1 MTFAIIGL
9 GGRGSTY
16 AHFIKYY
23 GSELVAVCDTDASKR
38 ELAREY
44 GVYDDMFFTSED
56 EFFAKGR
63 LADALVIA
71 TMDSLHYRQA
81 MKALELGYHILLEKP
96 IAMTL
101 SECKDIKE
109 LAAKRE
115 RRVVVCH
122 VLRYS
127 PMYMK
132 IKDLLDAKVIGD
144 VISVDMTENI
154 GFYHYAHSY
163 CRGNWRNTDVS
174 TPLIVAKNCHDTDML
189 CWLLD
194 KKWISVSSIGGLKFF
209 RKENAPEG
217 SAKHCFDCQLKDTCI
232 YSAFRIYNN
241 EDFEKAA
248 GLAKH
253 GKLGETHEEIN
264 KSLSDPENLYG
275 RCVFHCDNNVADYQI
290 MNALF
295 EDEITVQFKTIA
307 HTNSLA
313 REIKIFGSKGML
325 YSSPEEK
332 SIIVELLDGEKTEHN
347 YDEPIGGYAHH
358 AGGDVAIVKQF
369 IEYIETDKRA
379 KNITDI
385 EDSIEGHSLAF
396 LAEESR
402 LDGGKVFYNGN

>member
-1 MTFAIIGL
+1 MKFAVIGL

-23 GSELVAVCDTDASKR
+23 GSEIVAVCDPNEKKR
-38 ELAREY
+38 ELAKEY
-44 GVYDDMFFTSED
+44 GVSDDMIFTSED
-56 EFFAKGR
+56 EFFAKGK

-71 TMDSLHYRQA
+71 TMDSLHHRQA
-81 MKALELGYHILLEKP
+81 IKALELGYHILLEKP

-101 SECKDIKE
+101 EECREIRD
-109 LAAKRE
+109 LAVKRD

-132 IKDLLDAKVIGD
+132 LKDLLDEGAIGD

-163 CRGNWRNTDVS
+163 CRGNWRNTDIS

-189 CWLLD
+189 CWLLN
-194 KKWISVSSIGGLKFF
+194 KNWISVSSIGGLKFF
-209 RKENAPEG
+209 KKENAPEG
-217 SAKHCFDCQLKDTCI
+217 SAERCSDCQFKDTCI
-232 YSAFRIYNN
+232 YSAFRIYND
-241 EDFEKAA
+241 EAFEKVA

-253 GKLGETHEEIN
+253 GCLGKTHEEIN
-264 KSLSDPENLYG
+264 ESLINPDNLYG

-295 EDEITVQFKTIA
+295 EDGITVQFKTIA

-313 REIKIFGSKGML
+313 REIKFFGTKGML
-325 YSSPEEK
+325 YATPGEK
-332 SIIVELLDGEKTEHN
+332 SVTLELLYDKPLKIP

-369 IEYIETDKRA
+369 IEYIETGVRA
-379 KNITDI
+379 KNVTDITD
-385 EDSIEGHSLAF
+385 SLTGHSLAF

-402 LDGGKVFYNGN
+402 LANGKVFYNEK

>member
-1 MTFAIIGL
+1 MKFAIIGL

-23 GSELVAVCDTDASKR
+23 GSEVVAVCDADLAKK
-38 ELAREY
+38 ELATKY
-44 GVYDDMFFTSED
+44 GVSEENFFTDEN
-56 EFFAKGR
+56 EFFKKGK

-81 MKALELGYHILLEKP
+81 KKGLELGYDLLLEKP

-101 SECKDIKE
+101 EECRDIKDTAVK
-109 LAAKRE
+109 LGRK
-115 RRVVVCH
+115 VVVCH

-127 PMYMK
+127 PMYVK
-132 IKDLLDAKVIGD
+132 IKELLDGGAIGD
-144 VISVDMTENI
+144 VISLEMTENI

-174 TPLIVAKNCHDTDML
+174 TPLVVAKNCHDTDMI

-194 KKWISVSSIGGLKFF
+194 KKWLSVSSVGSLKFF

-217 SAKHCFDCQLKDTCI
+217 SAERCSDCQFKNTCI

-248 GLAKH
+248 GLAAH
-253 GKLGETHEEIN
+253 GKLGSTREEIN
-264 KSLSDPENLYG
+264 KNLSDPENLYG
-275 RCVFHCDNNVADYQI
+275 RCVFHCDNNVADNQI
-290 MNALF
+290 MNAVF
-295 EDEITVQFKTIA
+295 EDDVTVQFKTIA

-313 REIKIFGSKGML
+313 REIKIFGTKGML
-325 YSSPEEK
+325 YRAPDKK
-332 SIIVELLDGEKTEHN
+332 SLLVEMLDGETVRHTYE
-347 YDEPIGGYAHH
+347 EPIGGYAHH

-369 IEYIETDKRA
+369 IEYVETGKKA

-385 EDSIEGHSLAF
+385 TDSIMGHALAF

-402 LDGGKVFYNGN
+402 LNSGKVYFNEY